1 MSPIEPGEVNT
12 ATGKPPKRRLRRRVL
27 IAFLLV
33 LIAAAGWWHKY
44 VQAAYAR
51 VAYDFTRLDG
61 PNDVRF
67 QEGQE
72 DRARAVA
79 GFMDDSVQAIERV
92 FEMKLDRPAVFCL
105 RTENEYGT
113 YSAAPGS
120 RGSCTVLG
128 EVCLSPRIKDN
139 ASELRGILVH
149 EMTHAAILQRVGA
162 WKHLRKVPAWFDEG
176 LAVYVSNG
184 GGAEKV
190 SEAEAREAILAGK
203 HFDPER
209 MGKAYADKQG
219 LSAHMF
225 YRQSGMLVGHLVER
239 SQGFVPSILAELA
252 RGLDFPDAFERAAG
266 QPIQFAWD
274 RFHATLAREQPHP

>member
-1 MSPIEPGEVNT
+1 LNT
-12 ATGKPPKRRLRRRVL
+12 ANADPANKRRRRRHR
-27 IAFLLV
+27 LLLALV
-33 LIAAAGWWHKY
+33 IVFVAAAGWWHRY

-51 VAYDFTRLDG
+51 LAYDFTRLDG
-61 PNDVRF
+61 QLDVRY
-67 QEGQE
+67 QAGQE
-72 DRARAVA
+72 ERARAVA
-79 GFMDDSVQAIERV
+79 GMMDDSVRAIENV
-92 FEMKLDRPAVFCL
+92 FETKLDRPVVFCL

-139 ASELRGILVH
+139 ALELRGILVH
-149 EMTHAAILQRVGA
+149 EMTHAAVLQRVGA
-162 WKHLRKVPAWFDEG
+162 WKHLRRVPAWFDEG

-190 SEAEAREAILAGK
+190 SKADAREAIIAGK

-209 MGKAYADKQG
+209 MGKVYADKYG
-219 LSAHMF
+219 LTAHMF
-225 YRQSGMLVGHLVER
+225 YRQSEMFVGHLIEHTPE
-239 SQGFVPSILAELA
+239 FVPSILGELE

-266 QPIQFAWD
+266 EPIRTAWKRFQSALANAQP
-274 RFHATLAREQPHP
+274 PP